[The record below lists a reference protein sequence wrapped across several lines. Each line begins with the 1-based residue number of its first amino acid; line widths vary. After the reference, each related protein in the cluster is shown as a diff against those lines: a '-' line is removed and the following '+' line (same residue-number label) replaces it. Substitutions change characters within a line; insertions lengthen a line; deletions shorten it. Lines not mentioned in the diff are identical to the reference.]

1 MAAINESLWVLWD
14 RDSSGDDYVH
24 SLYRYDIYEGVWTQV
39 YSFVEDSGVMDYNDV
54 AIGWDGAFYVWFCN
68 VDNDYPIYKR
78 VNIVTLA
85 VDDWPAQPSGS
96 YAKPC
101 LNHDY
106 GFKVVS
112 KHIGAS
118 QRVWAYHYTTKQWG
132 AFPANNHFVF
142 GGGGLAPV
150 PPWATNN
157 PGGLYCVDGGGTQY
171 FELFDY
177 STESW
182 VDKQNLLGNDSGNAL
197 PVAWADY
204 GGTEYVY
211 LIRDD
216 SNFDRYNT
224 GTDTWTKVGAPPANL
239 PQYYSGNA
247 MVWDGDQFLF
257 YVTTNGAVYRFDLN
271 SQSWD
276 SYVTLPSG
284 DDSHVSIA
292 YTPRIRFVILD
303 TDGDPVYAP
312 VSLGAVPKATTSAE
326 TCYYLKALEAE
337 GGTVTLSIVDD
348 DRFDADDLLQLAP
361 DSGGQPGTW
370 GTSVNLGS
378 FSASQSKP
386 FWVRTNT
393 LSTTGQEAKVARL
406 RVDVS

>member
-14 RDSSGDDYVH
+14 RDSSGDDTVN
-24 SLYRYDIYEGVWTQV
+24 SLYRYDIYEGIWTQV
-39 YSFVEDSGVMDYNDV
+39 YSFVEDVGGMAYNFV
-54 AIGWDGAFYVWFCN
+54 SIGWDGAFHVWFCN
-68 VDNDYPIYKR
+68 DDDDYPIYKR
-78 VNIVTLA
+78 VNIATLE
-85 VDDWPAQPSGS
+85 VDDWPVLPPEGNFR
-96 YAKPC
+96 PC
-101 LNHDY
+101 LIHDY
-106 GFKVVS
+106 GFKIVTKRIS
-112 KHIGAS
+112 TGP
-118 QRVWAYHYTTKQWG
+118 RVWAYHFTTKQWG
-132 AFPANNHFVF
+132 GFPTTNNIP
-142 GGGGLAPV
+142 GSGGGLAPV

-157 PGGLYCVDGGGTQY
+157 PGGLYCVIGDGTH

-182 VDKQNLLGNDSGNAL
+182 IEKQNLLGSPSGAI
-197 PVAWADY
+197 PVAWTDY

-216 SNFDRYNT
+216 DNFDRYNT
-224 GTDTWTKVGAPPANL
+224 ETDTWTKVGAPPGD
-239 PQYYSGNA
+239 PGQDYCGNS

-257 YVTTNGAVYRFDLN
+257 FIDTWGNIYRFDLN

-276 SYVTLPSG
+276 SYLTIPSAAV
-284 DDSHVSIA
+284 SEVSIA
-292 YTPRIRFVILD
+292 YNPRIRFVILD
-303 TDGDPVYAP
+303 TDGNPVYAP
-312 VSLGAVPKATTSAE
+312 VSLGAVPKGDVSSATR
-326 TCYYLKALEAE
+326 YYLKALEAE
-337 GGTVTLSIVDD
+337 GGTVTLGIVDD
-348 DRFDADDLLQLAP
+348 DRFDADDLLQLAS

-378 FSASQSKP
+378 FSANQSKP